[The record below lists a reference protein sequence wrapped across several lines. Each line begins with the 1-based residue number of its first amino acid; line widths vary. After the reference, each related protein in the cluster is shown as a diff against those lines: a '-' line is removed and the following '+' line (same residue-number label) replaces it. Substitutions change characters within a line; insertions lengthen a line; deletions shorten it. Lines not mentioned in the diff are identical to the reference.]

1 METVQIS
8 DADAVASSLNI
19 GLIMHFITDITSFA
33 IVLNTKELVTIC

>member
-8 DADAVASSLNI
+8 DAGASSLTV

-33 IVLNTKELVTIC
+33 IVLNTKELVAIC